1 MRIGAIHAESGLA
14 GLGKGEL
21 FDTLL
26 EGRLLGDEILI
37 FGGEVGGSLDDGRF
51 DLRLEL
57 EFTTQLRGL
66 DARDPLK
73 VGILGY
79 VLFVSLLL
87 DAGVNSCIHDS
98 FNLYNY

>member
-1 MRIGAIHAESGLA
+1 M
-14 GLGKGEL
+14 
-21 FDTLL
+21 
-26 EGRLLGDEILI
+26 I
-37 FGGEVGGSLDDGRF
+37 FGGDVGWGLDDSRF
-51 DLRLEL
+51 HLRLEL
-57 EFTTQLRGL
+57 ELTAQLGGL

-73 VGILGY
+73 VGIPGY